1 MWIERLLRSLTAAL
15 ALVCVMPVA
24 ASAQTRPNHV
34 KTVGPWEIVQ
44 WVRDTAV
51 ARCTLIRDKKPADGP
66 GYGFLI
72 DKQGL
77 LLSVESG
84 AWQLTPNTKVN
95 ATLTPADAKARSRT
109 ALPVSTARANI
120 ELKDDRT
127 LLSELQ
133 RADRLD
139 VQIGRVKVTLPF
151 DDFNAARV
159 VFESCVMTLG
169 KTVSVAR

>member
-1 MWIERLLRSLTAAL
+1 
-15 ALVCVMPVA
+15 MPVA
-24 ASAQTRPNHV
+24 AAAQTRPNHV

-44 WVRDTAV
+44 WVRDATV
-51 ARCTLIRDKKPADGP
+51 VRCTIIRDRKPADRP

-77 LLSVESG
+77 LLSVETG
-84 AWQLTPNTKVN
+84 AWQLTPNAKVS
-95 ATLTPADAKARSRT
+95 ATLMPADAKARNAT
-109 ALPVSTARANI
+109 ALPVSAARANI

-139 VQIGRVKVTLPF
+139 VQIGHVKVTLPF

-169 KTVSVAR
+169 KTVTASR